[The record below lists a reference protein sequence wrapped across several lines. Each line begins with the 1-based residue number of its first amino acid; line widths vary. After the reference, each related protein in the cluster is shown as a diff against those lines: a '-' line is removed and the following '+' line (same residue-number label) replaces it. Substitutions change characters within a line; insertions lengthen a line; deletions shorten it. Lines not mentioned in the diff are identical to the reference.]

1 MTVTDFRRCNMKTGG
16 FTRKVD
22 ELGRVVFPIEIRRK
36 LKIAPGDQMRI
47 YLEGGSII
55 MKKDAAEC
63 VFCGSSKNLT
73 EISGKHI
80 CRKCLDAA
88 LAKNS
93 TGEAD
98 ANGQQG

>member
-1 MTVTDFRRCNMKTGG
+1 MKTGG

-36 LKIAPGDQMRI
+36 LKIEPGDQMRI